1 MRQNIVIP
9 DGKIANRSIIV
20 TILCDFGIWAFCKGQ
35 KCLYTR
41 VKVKN
46 AHVCTNA
53 KKPISETKNSVH
65 VKNSHVLRVCRA
77 KVLIRWI
84 ENEAW
89 ESESVYAITFGADD

>member
-53 KKPISETKNSVH
+53 NKPISETKKSVH
-65 VKNSHVLRVCRA
+65 VKNSN
-77 KVLIRWI
+77 VLI
-84 ENEAW
+84 ECAGQKY
-89 ESESVYAITFGADD
+89 SSVGLKTKHGRANLITP